1 MLVLIILLWHLSEPS
16 NAQDRQNIS
25 LPQAIDI
32 GLKNY
37 PSIKAKQNYVH
48 ASENLTRNARNEYLP
63 NVIASV
69 QQSYGTINGQFGP
82 GGSIGVLGVASS
94 GPVASQQNWDAAFGG
109 LYILSTNWEA
119 FTFGRIHSRVQLGVA
134 QQKQNSADLEQEVF
148 VHSVRIA
155 GAYLNLL
162 IAHQLLESSKSNL
175 ERAQAIQEN
184 VRARTLSG
192 LNAGVDS
199 TLANAEV
206 SSAKLMML
214 NFISN
219 EQTVQRQLSEFL
231 GTSTVTFNPDTCT
244 F

>member
-1 MLVLIILLWHLSEPS
+1 MKNCATYYNISNGTGKSFYCAYKSKLSSSNLRGSRVVMLIILLWHLSEPS
-16 NAQDRQNIS
+16 NAQDRQNIT

-94 GPVASQQNWDAAFGG
+94 GPVTSQQNWDAAFGG

-134 QQKQNSADLEQEVF
+134 QQKQNSADLEQEIF

-175 ERAQAIQEN
+175 GAGASYPRKCKGKN
-184 VRARTLSG
+184 VVG
-192 LNAGVDS
+192 FECG
-199 TLANAEV
+199 
-206 SSAKLMML
+206 
-214 NFISN
+214 
-219 EQTVQRQLSEFL
+219 
-231 GTSTVTFNPDTCT
+231 C
-244 F
+244 